1 MPKVSFKTC
10 IKLIFYDLLQRVSY
24 AEFLTYRQIF
34 KGLGAD
40 TLAGKSLELIYTNKL
55 AQSLL
60 LISIYWMSASGM
72 ALF

>member
-34 KGLGAD
+34 KGLGSD

>member
-1 MPKVSFKTC
+1 MPKVSFRTC

-34 KGLGAD
+34 KGLGSD

-60 LISIYWMSASGM
+60 LISIFQMSASGM